1 MDGPYARELA
11 VAISA
16 IQHAVK
22 ISSRVIASKN
32 KGIVEKDDHS
42 PVTVA
47 DLAIQALLT
56 ATIHSAFPDDLFVGE
71 ESAEQLRASPTLLDA
86 VWGLLSDL
94 DIADSV
100 ARIPA
105 SKDKLCSM
113 LDWAGTGQP
122 SAGRYWIFDPIDG
135 TKAFIRGENYAVN
148 VCLMTGPG
156 QTLSAVGIP
165 LLAPDAVAPINNDTT
180 SASGSIMFATRG
192 HGTFIRPLDGPA
204 DTPARRLP
212 RRTADDTTQL
222 TAVTC
227 VEGTDSAV
235 PGLNVK
241 IAARL
246 GIAYPG
252 NDLLA
257 WVLRWAV
264 LGLGAADATFWVYR
278 KRTRYGK
285 IWDHAGAMLLFEEAG
300 GKITDVH
307 GKVIDIFAGRAMSSN
322 FGFVAALEGAHAR
335 VLSAVQD
342 AVREEGLLEL
352 LV

>member
-16 IQHAVK
+16 IQHAAK
-22 ISSRVIASKN
+22 ISSRVLASSS
-32 KGIVEKDDHS
+32 KGVVEKDDHS

-56 ATIHSAFPDDLFVGE
+56 MTIHKSFPNDLFVGE
-71 ESAEQLRASPTLLDA
+71 ESAEQLRASPSLLDA
-86 VWGLLSDL
+86 VWALLSDL
-94 DIADSV
+94 ELDGD

-105 SKDKLCSM
+105 SKDKLCSL
-113 LDWAGTGQP
+113 LDWAGHGEP
-122 SAGRYWIFDPIDG
+122 SQGRYWIFDPIDG

-148 VCLMTGPG
+148 VCLMTGPE

-165 LLAPDAVAPINNDTT
+165 LLSPDAVAPINNDTT
-180 SASGSIMFATRG
+180 SNTGSIMFATRG
-192 HGTFIRPLDGPA
+192 GGTFIRPLEGPA
-204 DTPARRLP
+204 SAPARRLP
-212 RRTADDTTQL
+212 RRTADASTPL

-235 PGLNVK
+235 PGLNAK
-241 IAARL
+241 ISARL

-307 GKVIDIFAGRAMSSN
+307 GKDIDIFAGRTMSSN

-335 VLSAVQD
+335 VLAAVQD
-342 AVREEGLLEL
+342 AVREEGLDEL